1 MSHIDDYLREISQEY
16 NSGRAREHTYR
27 PALKNLL
34 QKINPSVL
42 AINEPSREACGAPD
56 FIIMDEKNI
65 PRWYI
70 EAKDIVSNILDDKKN
85 QSQIEKYFDGELGYN
100 FIHTDNIEFRFYRNK
115 ELVETVKIA
124 EIINGKIVSKPENFE
139 KLEMLLQNFLSFKTQ
154 TITSSKKLAEIMAG
168 KARMIKRVIYMTLL
182 NSTDTQTEVHNQFK
196 VFKDVLVH
204 DLDETSFA
212 DIYAQT
218 IVYGLFTARLHDP
231 TLPTFDRDEA
241 ARLLPKSNPFL
252 KKFFQSLR
260 DDLDPRIE
268 WIVDDLVEVFL
279 ASDVKTLLT
288 DYGKTTA
295 RNDPIIHF
303 YEDFLSLYDRNL
315 RKAKWVYYTP
325 EPVVNFIIRWVDEIL
340 KSEFGLADWLAD
352 TSKTKIQVDQPNS
365 KGKIIQVDREV
376 HKVQVLDPA
385 TWTGTF
391 LNSIVKYI
399 YETRFTG
406 MTWIWNSY
414 VTDNLIPR
422 LHGFEYMMASYAM
435 AHLKLDL
442 TLTETGYRQDDK
454 NPQRLGIYL
463 TNSLEEEYENTGEIW
478 SSQLAHESNEASYI
492 KRDTPVMC
500 IVGNPPYSVSSSNK
514 SEWILKMIQDYKK
527 NLNERKINL
536 DDDYIKFIRLAQYYI
551 DRNGEWIIG
560 YISNNSYLDG
570 ITHREMRKNLL
581 TSFDSI
587 YIYDLHGN
595 ARKKETTPEWW
606 VDNNVFDIMAGVSII
621 FAVKTGKKKKWELW
635 KLYHFDS
642 YGKRQEKYDRL
653 DETSLANIP
662 WTKLQTPEPYYF
674 FVPKD
679 FGAEEKYMKGFS
691 VNEIFKEFNSW
702 IQTKNDKLSVQFD
715 NETLKKVVLDFQELE
730 VIDLKQKYKLND
742 TSGWNIQDSKNDLLE
757 NNIEYSDILYRPFDS
772 RKTLFTGKSGWF
784 IWRPRTKSFKNMLRE
799 NVWFVTTKQL
809 STFEFQHILIS
820 KSYIESGAISVQTK
834 EWWYFFPLYLY
845 PEQPQESLMYS
856 GSSSEWR
863 MTKVPNFNS
872 EIIAEIEKKLGLKMS
887 PDSGESGLVGKFT
900 PEDILDYIYA
910 VLHSRSYRETYK
922 EFLKID
928 FPRVPFDVSAEI
940 FWQMVTLGRELRSWH
955 LLENEK
961 LIPQNF
967 ITTYPIDGDNLV
979 EKVKYIPDNLRHP
992 ELVSGSMDAEIHSE
1006 WRETG
1011 SVFINDTQYFS
1022 GVPANVWEFFIGGYQ
1037 PAQKWLKDRKGRNLG
1052 YEDIIHYGKIILT
1065 LSETIRIMDQIESV
1079 FQV

>member
-1 MSHIDDYLREISQEY
+1 MSNHIQTYLDSIISEH

-27 PALKNLL
+27 PALKALL
-34 QKINPSVL
+34 ESINQNIK
-42 AINEPSREACGAPD
+42 AHNEPSRESCWAPD
-56 FIIMDEKNI
+56 FIIMDSKNI

-70 EAKDIVSNILDDKKN
+70 EAKDITANILDDKKN
-85 QSQIEKYFDGELGYN
+85 QAQIAKYFDGELWYN
-100 FIHTDNIEFRFYRNK
+100 FIHTDNIEFRFYRNAQ
-115 ELVETVKIA
+115 LVETVKIA
-124 EIINGKIVSKPENFE
+124 ELENGKIIPKPEKFE
-139 KLEMLLQNFLSFKTQ
+139 KLEMLLENFLSFKTQ
-154 TITSSKKLAEIMAG
+154 TITSSKKLSEIMAG
-168 KARMIKRVIYMTLL
+168 KARMIKRVIYMTLI
-182 NSTDTQTEVHNQFK
+182 NNKDVQTEVHNQFK

-279 ASDVKTLLT
+279 ACDVKSLLKN
-288 DYGKTTA
+288 YGKTTA

-303 YEDFLSLYDRNL
+303 YEDFLSLYDTKL

-325 EPVVNFIIRWVDEIL
+325 EPVVDFIIRWVDDIL
-340 KSEFGLADWLAD
+340 KSEFGLSDGLAD
-352 TSKTKIQVDQPNS
+352 TSKTEIEVDTQEV
-365 KGKIIQVDREV
+365 KRGKIVKAKRHV

-385 TWTGTF
+385 TGTGTF
-391 LNSIVKYI
+391 LNAIVKYI
-399 YETRFTG
+399 HETRFSG
-406 MTWIWNSY
+406 MTGIWNSY

-442 TLTETGYRQDDK
+442 TLTETGYNQDDK

-463 TNSLEEEYENTGEIW
+463 TNSLEEEHADTGTIF
-478 SSQLAHESNEASYI
+478 QNYLAQESIEANHI

-536 DDDYIKFIRLAQYYI
+536 DDDYIKFIRLAQFYI
-551 DRNGEWIIG
+551 DRNGEWVMA

-570 ITHREMRKNLL
+570 ITHREMRKTLL
-581 TSFDSI
+581 TSFDNI

-606 VDNNVFDIMAGVSII
+606 VDNNVFDIMAWVSII
-621 FAVKTGKKKKWELW
+621 FAVKTNNKKKLELW

-642 YGKRQEKYDRL
+642 YGKRQDKYDKL
-653 DETSLANIP
+653 SKTSLSNIS
-662 WTKLQTPEPYYF
+662 WTQLETPEPYYF

-679 FGAEEKYMKGFS
+679 FAAEERYKRWFPVSDIFQNNSNWIETKCDFLS
-691 VNEIFKEFNSW
+691 IWNSESQLNFVIDDFDSLEI
-702 IQTKNDKLSVQFD
+702 D
-715 NETLKKVVLDFQELE
+715 TLKKKYYQKTDSSWWNFHKSKQDIMNNDF
-730 VIDLKQKYKLND
+730 
-742 TSGWNIQDSKNDLLE
+742 SIQN
-757 NNIEYSDILYRPFDS
+757 ILYRPFDI
-772 RKTLFTGKSGWF
+772 KKIIFPLNWKNGF
-784 IWRPRTKSFKNMLRE
+784 IWRTRFEVMKNFLIWDNIGLIVPRQTSQDFRHIFLTKFLTEGNITASAKLL
-799 NVWFVTTKQL
+799 WTGC
-809 STFEFQHILIS
+809 I
-820 KSYIESGAISVQTK
+820 
-834 EWWYFFPLYLY
+834 FPLYLY
-845 PEQPQESLMYS
+845 NAETEDLLDEEIPE
-856 GSSSEWR
+856 R
-863 MTKVPNFNS
+863 TPNFDM
-872 EIIAEIEKKLGLKMS
+872 EVIAKIEKQLGMKLLVW
-887 PDSGESGLVGKFT
+887 DSELWKDEFS
-900 PEDILDYIYA
+900 PEDLLDYIYA
-910 VLHSRSYRETYK
+910 VLHSKSYRETYK

-928 FPRVPFDVSAEI
+928 FPRVPFDVSKEV
-940 FWQMVTLGRELRSWH
+940 FHQMVELGRELRSWH

-961 LIPQNF
+961 LTPQNF
-967 ITTYPIDGDNLV
+967 ITKYPEDWDNLV
-979 EKVKYIPDNLRHP
+979 DKIRFEPDEASSLWEQREEFKMGIETWKVY
-992 ELVSGSMDAEIHSE
+992 
-1006 WRETG
+1006 
-1011 SVFINDTQYFS
+1011 INDTQYFDW
-1022 GVPANVWEFFIGGYQ
+1022 VPENVWEFYIGGYQ
-1037 PAQKWLKDRKGRNLG
+1037 PAQKWLKDRKGRNLQ

-1065 LSETIRIMDQIESV
+1065 LSETIKIMSEIEEV
-1079 FQV
+1079 FEL